1 MARFSCSNWVA
12 GQACRPY
19 FHVHWTKRF
28 VAAAVGIS
36 ATLAAPVVN
45 CITAV
50 SHSPPAAPIAVVVW
64 AWGVLL
70 IISALASIVITMHN
84 EHDVWGC
91 FISGVGIP
99 ALMVALINLPH
110 LV

>member
-1 MARFSCSNWVA
+1 VAKFSCPHWVQ
-12 GQACRPY
+12 GQSCKPY
-19 FHVHWTKRF
+19 FHVHWSKRL

-64 AWGVLL
+64 AWGILL
-70 IISALASIVITMHN
+70 AIGVVASIVITLHN

-99 ALMVALINLPH
+99 ALMVALISSPH